1 MASSKPFSTAD
12 VPPQFLKSVY
22 LVGNIPFR
30 ALATDPRVSYTLYIP
45 QEHYNPDP
53 SLQSTALQTST
64 LDPRYLLPKLP
75 LLVTIHGSSR
85 SAETCRNLF
94 TAFADSERVAILAP
108 LFPAGLD
115 GETDLDSYKLLRS
128 KTLRSDKAL
137 LDILDDV
144 KVRWPGIETEK
155 VLLAGYSGG
164 GQFVQRFFYL
174 YPERLLAVSIGAPG
188 RATHLDFTKRWPD
201 GIKDVE
207 EVFGPE
213 VKVDL
218 RKIMEVK
225 HLQLVV
231 GGDDTVIHGG
241 KQFWAW
247 MAGMKKA
254 RTNNRDSSD
263 QIESSNSGESEFS
276 EMTVNRLDALK
287 AVKDD
292 WDREGIVS
300 RLDVVDGVRHSNVGV
315 HEAVQEFFRSV
326 VKDLSS

>member
-53 SLQSTALQTST
+53 SFQSAASQTAYP
-64 LDPRYLLPKLP
+64 DPCYLLPKLP

-85 SAETCRNLF
+85 NAETCRNLF
-94 TAFADSERVAILAP
+94 TAFADSERVAVLAP

-137 LDILDDV
+137 FDILDEV

-174 YPERLLAVSIGAPG
+174 YPERLHAVSIGAPG

-207 EVFGPE
+207 EIFGPGMRI
-213 VKVDL
+213 DL
-218 RKIMEVK
+218 GKIRGMK
-225 HLQLVV
+225 HLQSVV
-231 GGDDTVIHGG
+231 GGEDTVIHGG
-241 KQFWAW
+241 KEFWAW

-254 RTNNRDSSD
+254 RTNNRPSAD
-263 QIESSNSGESEFS
+263 QIESSSSAESEFS
-276 EMTVNRLDALK
+276 EMTVNRVDALK
-287 AVKDD
+287 AVKEV
-292 WDREGIVS
+292 WDREGIIS
-300 RLDVVDGVRHSNVGV
+300 RLDIVDGVRHSNVGV
-315 HEAVQEFFRSV
+315 HEVVQEFFRSV
-326 VKDLSS
+326 VKGLRL